1 MTTEARIAAQT
12 RGGARHW
19 RLRGRFPEGELAS
32 APYPPLVRHLLW
44 HRGIRTVIEAT
55 AFMDPSHADA
65 NDPLLL
71 PDAQPA
77 LDRLQQAIRND
88 ELIAVYGDFDVD
100 GVTASAILI
109 EGLRGLG
116 ARVEPYLPD
125 RFSEGYGVNNAA
137 IDTLAKSG
145 ARVMITADCGTS
157 SIDEIA
163 HATSLGVDTII
174 ADHHTVPPQLPAAL
188 AVVNPKRADNR
199 YPETEL
205 ASGGL
210 TFKLMSALYDAMGRH
225 YDADKYLDLVALSTV
240 CDMAPL
246 RGENR
251 ILVQRGLAALAHTQR
266 PGLTALMEAAGV
278 EAARVDADSIG
289 YALGPRLNAAGRL
302 AHARMALDLLLERD
316 PSTAMTR
323 AFELTALNKQRQD
336 ATAAALK
343 LARDLLAEEDQGA
356 PLIFIGHCDIP
367 SGIVGLVAG
376 RLTEHHHRPSVVYER
391 GETTSRASCRSIPE
405 FDITAALRRHGEL
418 MVRFGGHRAAA
429 GFTVENDNLPALKE
443 AMLAEAARDLA
454 DVDLTPVI
462 DIDAAI
468 PLSRVKGELIRQ
480 ISRMAPFGQ
489 ENPTPTFLS
498 RNLEIVDVKI
508 IGDEGHHLRL
518 RLKDDQTGVRPGGR
532 VTWPAIAFGVGA
544 DNIETMNPQ
553 PGQHYDVVYSF
564 SADRGSNGGLE
575 LMVQDLAPSSEAAGP
590 PA

>member
-1 MTTEARIAAQT
+1 MTTEARTAEQT
-12 RGGARHW
+12 QGGARHW

-32 APYPPLVRHLLW
+32 APYPAIIRHLLW
-44 HRGIRTVIEAT
+44 HRGIRTVADGT
-55 AFMDPSHADA
+55 GFMDPPHADV

-71 PDAQPA
+71 PDAEPA
-77 LDRLQQAIRND
+77 LERIQLAIHND

-125 RFSEGYGVNNAA
+125 RFAEGYGVNNAA
-137 IDTLAKSG
+137 IDTLAQQG
-145 ARVMITADCGTS
+145 ASLIITADCGTS

-174 ADHHTVPPQLPAAL
+174 ADHHTVPPQLPAAV

-210 TFKLMSALYDAMGRH
+210 TFKLMSALYDKMGRH
-225 YDADKYLDLVALSTV
+225 YDADRYLDLVALSTV

-251 ILVQRGLAALAHTQR
+251 ILVQRGLAALSGTQR
-266 PGLTALMEAAGV
+266 PGLAALMEAAGV
-278 EAARVDADSIG
+278 EQDRVDADSIG

-302 AHARMALDLLLERD
+302 AHARMALDLLLEPD
-316 PSTAMTR
+316 PSTAMLR
-323 AFELTALNKQRQD
+323 AIELTSLNKQRQD
-336 ATAAALK
+336 ATAAAMK
-343 LARDLLAEEDQGA
+343 LARDLLADEDPGA
-356 PLIFIGHCDIP
+356 PLIFLGHADIP

-376 RLTEHHHRPSVVYER
+376 RLTEQHNRPAIVYER
-391 GETTSRASCRSIPE
+391 SETTSRASCRSIPE
-405 FDITAALRRHGEL
+405 FDITSALRRHAEL

-429 GFTVENDNLPALKE
+429 GFTVENANLPALKE
-443 AMLAEAARDLA
+443 AMLAEAASDLA
-454 DVDLTPVI
+454 GVDLTPVI
-462 DIDAAI
+462 DVDAAI
-468 PLSRVKGELIRQ
+468 PLHRVNGDLIRQ
-480 ISRMAPFGQ
+480 IARLAPFGQ

-518 RLKDDQTGVRPGGR
+518 RLKDGR

-544 DNIETMNPQ
+544 ENIDQMDPQ

-575 LMVQDLAPSSEAAGP
+575 LMVQDLAPSFESSDRP
-590 PA
+590 T

>member
-1 MTTEARIAAQT
+1 MTTEARHAAQP
-12 RGGARHW
+12 RSDRAKRW

-32 APYPPLVRHLLW
+32 APYPALIRHLLW
-44 HRGIRTVIEAT
+44 HRGIRTAAEAA
-55 AFMDPSHADA
+55 AFMEPSHADV

-71 PDAQPA
+71 PDAAAA
-77 LDRLQQAIRND
+77 LARLEQAIRND

-137 IDTLAKSG
+137 IDTLAG
-145 ARVMITADCGTS
+145 QGVRVMITADCGTS

-163 HATSLGVDTII
+163 HAGTLGIDTII

-210 TFKLMSALYDAMGRH
+210 AFKLMSALYDAMGRS
-225 YDADKYLDLVALSTV
+225 YDAEQHLDLVALSTV

-251 ILVQRGLAALAHTQR
+251 ILVQRGLAALSRTRR
-266 PGLTALMEAAGV
+266 PGLAALMDAAGV
-278 EAARVDADSIG
+278 EQERVDADSIG

-302 AHARMALDLLLERD
+302 AHARMALDLLLEHD
-316 PSTAMTR
+316 PSTATIR
-323 AFELTALNKQRQD
+323 ATELSALNKQRQD
-336 ATAAALK
+336 ATTAALK
-343 LARDLLAEEDQGA
+343 LARELLAEGDPAA
-356 PLIFIGHCDIP
+356 PLIFVGHADIP

-376 RLTEHHHRPSVVYER
+376 RLTEQYNRPSIVYER

-405 FDITAALRRHGEL
+405 FDITGALRRHAEL

-429 GFTVENDNLPALKE
+429 GFTVENANLDALKE
-443 AMLAEAARDLA
+443 AMLAEATRELA

-462 DIDAAI
+462 DVDAAI
-468 PLSRVKGELIRQ
+468 PLRRVNGDLIRYL
-480 ISRMAPFGQ
+480 SRMAPFGQ

-498 RNLEIVDVKI
+498 RGLEIVDVKI

-518 RLKDDQTGVRPGGR
+518 KLKDGR
-532 VTWPAIAFGVGA
+532 VAWPAIAFGVGA
-544 DNIETMNPQ
+544 ENIEAMDPQ

-575 LMVQDLAPSSEAAGP
+575 LMVQDLAPTSIDTSQP